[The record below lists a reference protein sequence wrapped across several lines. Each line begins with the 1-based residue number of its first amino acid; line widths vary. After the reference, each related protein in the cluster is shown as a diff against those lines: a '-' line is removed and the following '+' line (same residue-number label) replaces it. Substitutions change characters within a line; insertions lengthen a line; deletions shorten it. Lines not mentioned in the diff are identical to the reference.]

1 MKLLLV
7 APRTGAQWVREGLQ
21 AFRRAPMAFFSLFM
35 LFMSAIAL
43 LSRVPVIG
51 GALAVALAPAST
63 LALMAAAEQASRLP
77 PGRIAPDGRPVTA
90 VLFASALGAVRS
102 RVRPLVALGALYG
115 VAVTLAGLLA
125 SAIAGDPM
133 AGAFDAQGAPRP
145 EVIQSAGFQFAML
158 LRMALYLPVALAFW
172 HAPALVHWHA
182 VPPVK
187 SLFFSLV
194 TCVRNFGA
202 MAVYGLVWFAVVLA
216 GSIVLSLAASVA
228 MAAAGSVGVAVLVGG
243 SFVLTAMFL
252 TSTWFS
258 FRDCFQAD

>member
-1 MKLLLV
+1 MKLLIV

-43 LSRVPVIG
+43 LSRVPAIG
-51 GALAVALAPAST
+51 GPLAVALAPAST
-63 LALMAAAEQASRLP
+63 LAMMVAAERASRLP
-77 PGRIAPDGRPVTA
+77 PGRIAPDGRPLTA
-90 VLFASALGAVRS
+90 VLFLAALGAVRE
-102 RVRPLVALGALYG
+102 RARPLAALGALYAIG
-115 VAVTLAGLLA
+115 VLLAGLLA
-125 SAIAGDPM
+125 TAIAGDPM
-133 AGAFDAQGAPRP
+133 GDAFDAQGVPQP
-145 EVIQSAGFQFAML
+145 EVVQSAGFMAGML

-182 VPPVK
+182 VPTIK
-187 SLFFSLV
+187 SLFFSFV
-194 TCVRNFGA
+194 TCLRNFGA
-202 MAVYGLVWFAVVLA
+202 MTVYGLVWGVVVL
-216 GSIVLSLAASVA
+216 GVSILLSLIAGVV

-252 TSTWFS
+252 ASTWFS